1 MKKNIIFICIA
12 ILILV
17 FYNSQFAFSQFGKN
31 KVQYEHFNW
40 KYIQSEHFD
49 VYYNEGSKYLGEF
62 TAFQAEKALV
72 KLQNDLNYSINQRIA
87 IIVYNSHVQFQQTN
101 IVSEYLPEGVGGV
114 TELFKNRVVLPFD
127 GNYESFRHV
136 IAHELTHAVLNDMF
150 YGGTFQTSLSTNSM
164 LDRKSV
170 V

>member
-1 MKKNIIFICIA
+1 MFIITRVLD
-12 ILILV
+12 ILANL
-17 FYNSQFAFSQFGKN
+17 Q
-31 KVQYEHFNW
+31 H
-40 KYIQSEHFD
+40 
-49 VYYNEGSKYLGEF
+49 
-62 TAFQAEKALV
+62 FQAENALV

-164 LDRKSV
+164 FEIPIWMNEGLAEWESLGTLTTLTDMYMRDLTI
-170 V
+170 